1 MTNPREAEL
10 LQEVAEREAQLAQRN
25 EEVARLQAE
34 NELLRQKV
42 DHLARQLFGR
52 SSEQLDPNQLQLL
65 LQELVAPG
73 PAVGKELGPETAE
86 APAPEP
92 EKTAPPKPRE
102 RQPRLPEHLP
112 VVEEKIIPLEVQI
125 APEQWRQIGE
135 EVTERLDYTPG
146 RFVRRRLVRPK
157 YVRRDTI
164 DGKPV
169 IAPLPPCLLERSI
182 LTAGLLAQ
190 VVVSKYCDH
199 LPLYRQEYIYESR
212 YGVTISRQSMSEWVG
227 VAADWLQLIYEE
239 IRGGVM
245 SKGYVQIDET
255 PIRYLCPGA
264 GRARTGY
271 LWTCHLPGGETVY
284 SWHTSRAASCLQ
296 QIVPADF
303 DGYLQCDGYTGYD
316 AFAATRKDIT
326 LVGCWAHVRRKF
338 YAAHQAHASSETTLV
353 LRRLQQLYKAEEELR
368 ESRAGPELRAK
379 VRGAQSAPLIE
390 ELRRALCEWK
400 QSRRFLPQ
408 SLMGKAIRYALE
420 QWNWL
425 LAFLSNG
432 ELEIDNN
439 LVENAIRPTAIGK
452 KNWLF
457 IGEANAGHR
466 GAIIY
471 TIIES
476 CRRHDIDPY
485 EHLRDVFSRLPS
497 TTNRHVKDLTPA
509 AWAAAR
515 RVAVDLQ
522 CAA

>member
-10 LQEVAEREAQLAQRN
+10 LQKLAERDAQLARRD
-25 EEVARLQAE
+25 EEVARLQLE
-34 NELLRQKV
+34 NELLRQKL
-42 DHLARQLFGR
+42 DHLARQLFGK

-65 LQELVAPG
+65 LQELEAPG
-73 PAVGKELGPETAE
+73 PAVGKGLGPEAAE

-92 EKTAPPKPRE
+92 ERTAPSKPRE

-112 VVEEKIIPLEVQI
+112 VVEERIVPLEVQI

-135 EVTERLDYTPG
+135 EVSERLDYTPG

-157 YVRRDTI
+157 YVRRDAI

-169 IAPLPPCLLERSI
+169 IAPLPACLLERSI

-199 LPLYRQEYIYESR
+199 LPLYRQESIYQTR
-212 YGVTISRQSMSEWVG
+212 YGVTISRQSMAEWMG
-227 VAADWLQLIYEE
+227 VAADWLQLIYEA
-239 IRGGVM
+239 IRRGVL
-245 SKGYVQIDET
+245 SKGYVQTDET

-271 LWTCHLPGGETVY
+271 LWTCHLPGGDTFY
-284 SWHTSRAASCLQ
+284 SWKTSRAASCLQ
-296 QIVPADF
+296 EIVPADYQ
-303 DGYLQCDGYTGYD
+303 GYLQCDGYTAYD
-316 AFAATRKDIT
+316 AFAATRENII

-338 YAAHQAHASSETTLV
+338 YAAHQAHASRESTIV
-353 LRRLQQLYKAEEELR
+353 LQRLQQLYRTEAQLR
-368 ESRAGPELRAK
+368 ESRAGPEVRVK
-379 VRGAQSAPLIE
+379 VRGAESAPVIE
-390 ELRRALCEWK
+390 ELHQVLLHWK
-400 QSRRFLPQ
+400 QSRCFLPQ
-408 SLMGKAIRYALE
+408 SLMGKAIHYALE

-425 LAFLSNG
+425 LAFLSKG

-439 LVENAIRPTAIGK
+439 LVENAIRPTAVGK

-457 IGEANAGHR
+457 FGVAEAGQR

-476 CRRHDIDPY
+476 CRAHDIDPY
-485 EHLRDVFSRLPS
+485 EYLRDIFTRLPS
-497 TTNRHVKDLTPA
+497 MTNHQVKDLTPA

-515 RVAVDLQ
+515 RAVVDFQ
-522 CAA
+522 RAA

>member
-1 MTNPREAEL
+1 MPNTREAEL
-10 LQEVAEREAQLAQRN
+10 LRQIAERDAEVQRL
-25 EEVARLQAE
+25 RQE

-42 DHLARQLFGR
+42 DHLARQHFGK

-73 PAVGKELGPETAE
+73 PAVGKESGPESAE

-92 EKTAPPKPRE
+92 EKTAPRRSRG

-112 VVEEKIIPLEVQI
+112 VVEEKIVPLEVQI

-146 RFVRRRLVRPK
+146 RFVRQRLIRPK
-157 YVRRDTI
+157 YVRRDAI
-164 DGKPV
+164 DAKPV
-169 IAPLPPCLLERSI
+169 IAPLPPCILERSI

-190 VVVSKYCDH
+190 VLVSKYCDH

-212 YGVTISRQSMSEWVG
+212 YGVTISRQSMAEWVG
-227 VAADWLQLIYEE
+227 VGADWLQLIYEE
-239 IRGGVM
+239 IRRGVM
-245 SKGYVQIDET
+245 NNGYVQIDET
-255 PIRYLCPGA
+255 PIRYLSPGN
-264 GRARTGY
+264 GKTKTGY
-271 LWTCHLPGGETVY
+271 LWTCHHPGGETVY
-284 SWHTSRAASCLQ
+284 SWYTSRAASCLQ
-296 QIVPADF
+296 QIVPGDF
-303 DGYLQCDGYTGYD
+303 DGHIQCDGYTGYD
-316 AFAATRKDIT
+316 AFAAHRKEIT

-338 YAAHQAHASSETTLV
+338 YAAHQAHSSNESALV
-353 LRRLQQLYKAEEELR
+353 LQRLQQLYKTEAQLR
-368 ESRAGPELRAK
+368 ESRAGPELRAQ
-379 VRGAQSAPLIE
+379 VRGAESTPVIE
-390 ELRRALCEWK
+390 ELHRMLRQWK
-400 QSRRFLPQ
+400 QSHCFLPQ
-408 SLMGKAIRYALE
+408 SLMGKAIHYALE
-420 QWNWL
+420 QWKWL

-457 IGEANAGHR
+457 FGEAKAGHR
-466 GAIIY
+466 SAIIY

-485 EHLRDVFSRLPS
+485 EYLRDVFSRLPNA
-497 TTNRHVKDLTPA
+497 TNHQVKDLTPA

-515 RVAVDLQ
+515 RPLADLQ
-522 CAA
+522 RAA